1 MGLVKKI
8 ETNDKAMRKIRLCRE
23 AGMEIRQD
31 FLAGTAEVRN
41 DDVVVLRC
49 VRVTD
54 STWQMEYND
63 SFWEEQD
70 RNGDKGGSPS

>member
-1 MGLVKKI
+1 MGVVKKI
-8 ETNDKAMRKIRLCRE
+8 ETNDRAAKKIRLCRE

-31 FLAGTAEVRN
+31 FLAGTAEIRN
-41 DDVVVLRC
+41 EGKLVLRC

-63 SFWEEQD
+63 DFWEEKD
-70 RNGDKGGSPS
+70 RDADKGGTPS

>member
-8 ETNDKAMRKIRLCRE
+8 EPNVKAMKKIRLCRE

-31 FLAGTAEVRN
+31 FLQGTAEVRK
-41 DDVVVLRC
+41 DGEVVLRC

-63 SFWEEQD
+63 SFWEEKD
-70 RNGDKGGSPS
+70 RNADQENTAS